1 MSKKIVEQEIE
12 EVAEVI
18 QKPEEVAE
26 PKAKEAGHLPDR
38 ITKRSVPLE
47 RGEVYEEGILAPKP
61 KRKLTE
67 AQKANL
73 EKGRLARDANRKK
86 RAEEKENYVKEL
98 QEKKTAKILQEKA
111 KLKQIVGVQSEDEE
125 EAEVEEV
132 VVKKKAPK
140 KKKVIV
146 LPESDDEVEEE
157 IIYKKSKKQ
166 PVSNPQPINNVPKIV
181 FF

>member
-1 MSKKIVEQEIE
+1 MSKKTKIVEQEIE

-26 PKAKEAGHLPDR
+26 PKAKEAG
-38 ITKRSVPLE
+38 
-47 RGEVYEEGILAPKP
+47 EEGILAPKP
-61 KRKLTE
+61 KRKLSE

-73 EKGRLARDANRKK
+73 EKGRLTRDANRKK

-125 EAEVEEV
+125 EAGHLPDRIKRGEVYEEEI

-166 PVSNPQPINNVPKIV
+166 PVSNPQPINNIPKIV

>member
-1 MSKKIVEQEIE
+1 MSKKTKIVEQEIE

-26 PKAKEAGHLPDR
+26 PKAKDSG
-38 ITKRSVPLE
+38 
-47 RGEVYEEGILAPKP
+47 EEGILAPKP
-61 KRKLTE
+61 KRKLSE

-73 EKGRLARDANRKK
+73 EKGRLTRDANRKK

-125 EAEVEEV
+125 EAEI

-166 PVSNPQPINNVPKIV
+166 PVSNPQPINNIPKIV

>member
-1 MSKKIVEQEIE
+1 MSKKTKISMGTPHTPQSIKEVVQKPGFLEE

-26 PKAKEAGHLPDR
+26 PKAKEAG
-38 ITKRSVPLE
+38 
-47 RGEVYEEGILAPKP
+47 EEGILAPKP
-61 KRKLTE
+61 KRKLSE

-73 EKGRLARDANRKK
+73 EKGRLTRDANRKK

-125 EAEVEEV
+125 EEEEI

-166 PVSNPQPINNVPKIV
+166 PVSNPQPINNIPKIV

>member
-1 MSKKIVEQEIE
+1 MSKKTKISMGTPHTPQSIKE
-12 EVAEVI
+12 EG
-18 QKPEEVAE
+18 QKPGFLEEEVAE
-26 PKAKEAGHLPDR
+26 PKDSEVVMESPQIKKE
-38 ITKRSVPLE
+38 
-47 RGEVYEEGILAPKP
+47 EEGILAPKP

-166 PVSNPQPINNVPKIV
+166 PVSNPQPINNIPKIV